1 MKEKEKIKKSQDL
14 TKPTTL
20 LGIDIGGSGI
30 KGALV
35 DITNGVL
42 VSDRIRIATP
52 QPATPD
58 KIGYTVKELVEK
70 LNYHGPLGIGFPARV
85 INGLVNSA
93 SNIDKSWINT
103 QADSLFTNI
112 CGERC
117 YIVNDADAAGIAEQ
131 RFGAANNQQG
141 VVMLITVGTGLGSA
155 LFIDGKLVPN
165 TELGHLRMM
174 GNKAEAYASDA
185 ARTIEN
191 LSWPEWGARFNEYLL
206 YLEFLFTP
214 CLFIIGG
221 GVSKKIDNFRKQL
234 TVKAEVVPAKL
245 QNQAGIIGGALWA
258 AEKYY
263 AGKNY

>member
-1 MKEKEKIKKSQDL
+1 MKEKEKAKKSQDMIN
-14 TKPTTL
+14 PVSI

-35 DITNGVL
+35 DTVKGEL
-42 VSDRIRIATP
+42 VSDRYRIATP
-52 QPATPD
+52 QPATPE
-58 KIGYTVKELVEK
+58 KIGYTVKELVDK

-103 QADSLFTNI
+103 QADQLFTNI
-112 CGERC
+112 CGEKC

-174 GNKAEAYASDA
+174 GNKDEAYASDA
-185 ARTIEN
+185 ARTLDN

-214 CLFIIGG
+214 GLFIIGG
-221 GVSKKIDNFRKQL
+221 GISKKIDNFKKHL
-234 TVKAEVVPAKL
+234 TVKADVVPAKL

-258 AEKYY
+258 IDRYKATKIQ
-263 AGKNY
+263 